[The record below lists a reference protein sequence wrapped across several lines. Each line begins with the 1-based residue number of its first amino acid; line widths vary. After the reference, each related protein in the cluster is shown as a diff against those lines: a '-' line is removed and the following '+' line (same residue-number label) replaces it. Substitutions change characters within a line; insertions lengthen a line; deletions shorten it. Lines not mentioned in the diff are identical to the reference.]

1 MFTEALF
8 TRIWMHPKCPLTD
21 EEIMDTHT
29 HTHAHTHTHT
39 HSGILFSHKKE

>member
-8 TRIWMHPKCPLTD
+8 IKIWMHPKCPLAN

-29 HTHAHTHTHT
+29 HTHKHTQWNT
-39 HSGILFSHKKE
+39 IQP